1 MGLLLME
8 REAAYFLSPRGPVHV
23 SLNDLG
29 EMDGLRGRRM
39 QGDRW
44 TDVLEREAGSRA
56 RVNRRAP
63 WDGLVVMATGLGQRG
78 EGGEDKAVLET
89 PNWCVGAEP

>member
-29 EMDGLRGRRM
+29 EMDGLRGRRSKA
-39 QGDRW
+39 
-44 TDVLEREAGSRA
+44 TAGPTSLRG
-56 RVNRRAP
+56 R
-63 WDGLVVMATGLGQRG
+63 LG
-78 EGGEDKAVLET
+78 
-89 PNWCVGAEP
+89 PEPV